1 MTISLLIVALIIFCC
16 IVFNNISSKI
26 GVPVLVAFIILGML
40 FGSDGIFK
48 IDFDNF
54 EIAETICSIALI
66 FIMFYGGFG
75 TKWKEAKPIANQAIL
90 LSTLGVL
97 LTAGF
102 VALFCH
108 FVLKRDFLQSL
119 LIGSVISSTDAAS
132 VFSVLRS
139 KRLNLKYNTA
149 SLLEVESGSND
160 PCSYMLTIMTLSI
173 MGGNAS
179 GGFILVM
186 FLKQVIFGVVFGV
199 IIAWLA
205 TYIMKRIEFESS
217 GFDTIFVLAVAL
229 IAYAAPSALGGNG
242 YLSAYIV
249 GIILGNS
256 HIKNKKVLVHFF
268 DGITG
273 LMQILIFFLL
283 GLLAFP
289 SNIPAVILPAALI
302 ALFLTFVARPIAV
315 ALILTL
321 FKAKLNQQIV
331 VSWAGLRGA
340 ASIVFAIMATTQLG
354 AENMELYH
362 IVFFI
367 ALFSILLQGGL
378 LPLVSKKCNMVDDN
392 ADVLKTF
399 NDYVEDLPVQF
410 IQFKMPGDHEWVGK
424 AVNEILLPPNTIL
437 ALLCRGTE
445 KIVPNG
451 DTVFEE
457 GDYIVLGAKEPK
469 VLKGVNLTEV
479 EIYEGSEWEG
489 KQVYEISPNPDHLVI
504 MIQRDEKIIIPT
516 GTTEVIKNDILVV
529 NKAE

>member
-1 MTISLLIVALIIFCC
+1 MTTVLLIVAVIIFCC
-16 IVFNNISSKI
+16 IIFNNISSKI
-26 GVPVLVAFIILGML
+26 GMPVLVAFIFLGML
-40 FGSDGIFK
+40 FGTDGIFK
-48 IDFDNF
+48 IYFDDF
-54 EIAETICSIALI
+54 EIAESICSVALI

-75 TKWKEAKPIANQAIL
+75 TKWSEARPVAKQAIL
-90 LSTLGVL
+90 LSSLGVF

-102 VALFCH
+102 VAAFCH
-108 FVLKRDFLQSL
+108 FVLRMEFLQSM

-149 SLLEVESGSND
+149 SMLEVESGSND
-160 PCSYMLTIMTLSI
+160 PCSYMLTIMTLSV
-173 MGGNAS
+173 MAGDTS
-179 GGFILVM
+179 GGGIVVM
-186 FLKQVIFGVVFGV
+186 FLQQIIFGILIGLV
-199 IIAWLA
+199 IALIARF
-205 TYIMKRIEFESS
+205 IMRRYEFASN
-217 GFDTIFVLAVAL
+217 GFDTIFVLAIAL
-229 IAYAAPSALGGNG
+229 VSYAAPIAIGGNG

-256 HIKNKKVLVHFF
+256 NIKNKKVLVHFF

-273 LMQILIFFLL
+273 LMQIVIFFLL

-289 SNIPAVILPAALI
+289 SRIPAVILPALLI
-302 ALFLTFVARPIAV
+302 ALFLTFIARPIAV
-315 ALILTL
+315 ALLLTP

-340 ASIVFAIMATTQLG
+340 ASIVFAIMATTQLV
-354 AENMELYH
+354 AENMDLYH
-362 IVFFI
+362 IIFFI
-367 ALFSILLQGGL
+367 ALFSILFQGGL
-378 LPLVSKKCNMVDDN
+378 LPLVSRKLNMVDDDS
-392 ADVLKTF
+392 DVLKTF

-424 AVNEILLPPNTIL
+424 AVKEILLPPNSIL
-437 ALLCRGTE
+437 ALLLRGKD

-457 GDYIVLGAKEPK
+457 GDYIVLGAKAPK
-469 VLKGVNLTEV
+469 ALNNVNLTEV

-489 KQVYEISPNPDHLVI
+489 KQVYEISPDPDHLVI
-504 MIQRDEKIIIPT
+504 MIQRDDKIIIPT
-516 GTTEVIKNDILVV
+516 GNTEVIKNDILVV